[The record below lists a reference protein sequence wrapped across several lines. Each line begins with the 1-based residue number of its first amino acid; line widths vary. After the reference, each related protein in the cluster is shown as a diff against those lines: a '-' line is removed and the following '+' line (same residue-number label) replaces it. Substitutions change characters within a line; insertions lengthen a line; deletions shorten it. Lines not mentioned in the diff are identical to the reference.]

1 MLTEKLKLE
10 RLTVTIGDLPADLV
24 GTKIIQLSDLHHD
37 GSARSA
43 AVITEA
49 IDISNAQNPDLVV
62 LTGDFINHSPQPIY
76 ELAKQLGLLRSR
88 VGTYAILGNHDLLH
102 RSSKAEIIDAL
113 AKVGIPTLW
122 NQVVYPL
129 GAGIALVGLAEY
141 WSRDWMPAGVMAPIG
156 PTIPRLVLAHN
167 PDCAAEL
174 RPWRV
179 DLQLSGHT
187 HGGQIELPVI
197 GNLSALAVRNYDL
210 IPSPLKVLFPCLKVF
225 KRVLKNWQW
234 VRGLH
239 NVGGDVGG
247 NVGGNA
253 VGNVGGGNRLYVN
266 RGLGTYW
273 PGRLFCPPEV
283 TLIELR

>member
-1 MLTEKLKLE
+1 MLTEKLKLDK
-10 RLTVTIGDLPADLV
+10 LTVTFDNLPADLV
-24 GTKIIQLSDLHHD
+24 GTKIVQLSDLHHD
-37 GSARSA
+37 GGARSA

-49 IDISNAQNPDLVV
+49 IHISNAQNPDLVV

-76 ELAKQLGLLRSR
+76 ELAQQLAQLRSR
-88 VGTYAILGNHDLLH
+88 AGIFAILGNHDLLH

-129 GAGIALVGLAEY
+129 GPGLALVGLAEY
-141 WSRDWMPAGVMAPIG
+141 WSRDWLPGGVMEPIG
-156 PTIPRLVLAHN
+156 PSTPRLVLAHN

-225 KRVLKNWQW
+225 KRVMKNWQW

-239 NVGGDVGG
+239 L
-247 NVGGNA
+247 
-253 VGNVGGGNRLYVN
+253 VGNNRLYVN